1 MISQLSG
8 YHRMQIGWKQK
19 QTENIRRVNV
29 KKVSKQRIEKK
40 QTVNENITGCPNKHG
55 NSVTNSISSF

>member
-8 YHRMQIGWKQK
+8 YHRMWIGWK

-55 NSVTNSISSF
+55 NSVTNSISYF